1 VLGTVG
7 GGTGLPTQSVGLR
20 ILGLAGAGHAAALA
34 EVAACL
40 CLAGEVSIIAALSS
54 GQFTRAHQ
62 NLARE
67 RR

>member
-1 VLGTVG
+1 M
-7 GGTGLPTQSVGLR
+7 
-20 ILGLAGAGHAAALA
+20 GLAGAGHAAALA

-40 CLAGEVSIIAALSS
+40 CLAGEISICAALSS

-62 NLARE
+62 TLARD